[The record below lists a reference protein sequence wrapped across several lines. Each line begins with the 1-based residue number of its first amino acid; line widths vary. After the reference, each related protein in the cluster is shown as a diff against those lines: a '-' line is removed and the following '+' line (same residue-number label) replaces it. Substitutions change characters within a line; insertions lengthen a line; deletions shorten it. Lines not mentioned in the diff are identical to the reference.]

1 MKRLNRGEIIF
12 KVVAYVLTTCLA
24 IIALYPIVY
33 AFSAS
38 ISGKLAYE
46 SGLVTLFPVDIQFDT
61 YKKLYNDNSFWIAY
75 SNTIFYTLFGTIWS
89 MFISS
94 VGA

>member
-46 SGLVTLFPVDIQFDT
+46 SGLVTLFPVD
-61 YKKLYNDNSFWIAY
+61 L
-75 SNTIFYTLFGTIWS
+75 
-89 MFISS
+89 
-94 VGA
+94 